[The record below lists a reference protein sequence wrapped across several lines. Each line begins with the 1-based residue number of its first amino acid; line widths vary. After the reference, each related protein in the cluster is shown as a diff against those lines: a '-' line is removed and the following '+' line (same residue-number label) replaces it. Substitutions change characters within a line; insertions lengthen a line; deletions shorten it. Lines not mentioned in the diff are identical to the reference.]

1 MTRDRLAALR
11 AARGDLANDTTD
23 GEVSIRLEESPSFME
38 SFFNEV
44 THIQESL
51 DHLSSQIEELKK
63 ISAAI
68 ASPLS
73 ENVDENL
80 EALMSSIKKSA
91 TKIKTKLKDIEN
103 TMESIEGQ
111 DKSSALYRIRF
122 TQHAALSKRFADIM
136 HQYNNA
142 QIEYREK
149 CKQVIKAQLEVTG
162 NLTTD
167 EELEEML
174 ETKDPEIF
182 TQRILTDTKAAKQT
196 LADITARH
204 ADIIKLEKSIKELH
218 DLFMDMAV
226 LVDSQGEMIDRIE
239 HQVTETKNYV
249 AKANEETA
257 KAVIYHKKARRKK
270 TLIYICL
277 VIVLIVI
284 ITVVTLSLLN

>member
-1 MTRDRLAALR
+1 RFS
-11 AARGDLANDTTD
+11 
-23 GEVSIRLEESPSFME
+23 SIQYREKIIKLEEGPKFME

-44 THIQESL
+44 TIIQETL
-51 DHLSSQIEELKK
+51 DHLCSQIEEMKK
-63 ISAAI
+63 FSAAI
-68 ASPLS
+68 ASPLNES
-73 ENVDENL
+73 GDEDL

-91 TKIKTKLKDIEN
+91 TKIKNKLKDIEN
-103 TMESIEGQ
+103 SMISMEGV

-122 TQHAALSKRFADIM
+122 TQHSALSKRFADIM

-162 NLTTD
+162 NSTTD
-167 EELEEML
+167 EGLEELL
-174 ETKDPEIF
+174 ESKDPEIF
-182 TQRILTDTKAAKQT
+182 TQRILADSKAAKQT

-218 DLFMDMAV
+218 DLFLDMAV
-226 LVDSQGEMIDRIE
+226 LVDSQGDMVDRIE
-239 HQVTETKNYV
+239 HQVVETKNYV

-270 TLIYICL
+270 TVIYLCLII
-277 VIVLIVI
+277 ILIVI
-284 ITVVTLSLLN
+284 ITTITLSLLN